1 MLLILIIIFLLYLG
15 IMWYIVK
22 NRDNKLA
29 IYFIKLLIVIT
40 LTKLLYIWYQYY
52 TGNNFC
58 SVIKKAWNC
67 N

>member
-1 MLLILIIIFLLYLG
+1 MLLILITIFLLYLG

-52 TGNNFC
+52 TGNSLCNI
-58 SVIKKAWNC
+58 IKKE
-67 N
+67 

>member
-1 MLLILIIIFLLYLG
+1 MLLILITIFLLYLG

-40 LTKLLYIWYQYY
+40 LTKLLYIWYQYH
-52 TGNNFC
+52 TGNSLC
-58 SVIKKAWNC
+58 SIIKKVWNC